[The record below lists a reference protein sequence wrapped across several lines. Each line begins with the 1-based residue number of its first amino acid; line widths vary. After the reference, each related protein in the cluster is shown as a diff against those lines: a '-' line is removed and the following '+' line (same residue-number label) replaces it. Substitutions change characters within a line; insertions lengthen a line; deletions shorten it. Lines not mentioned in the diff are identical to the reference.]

1 MSTVLPTLTLF
12 GLGAIAWTICD
23 HVLTR
28 SGPGPASEPPPIP
41 GQVIHQDK
49 HVAANLAA
57 VEPDADAGTD
67 DATVTAIG
75 SATIL
80 AAMGGRDA
88 YDADAVQR
96 CEQLLVRLH
105 TECPD
110 REGRTII
117 RQTHLALSLGD
128 RESMSAAYQAI
139 KQPMRG
145 LSADWQV
152 VTLCQETLLSLE
164 VATRD
169 GNAAAAYRGLE
180 SLRKLRLASFHGA
193 PLDAMEDQLR
203 AIAIGTSRHSFSTAQ
218 TASDQPMR
226 LLVRYSSGR

>member
-28 SGPGPASEPPPIP
+28 SGLDPASEPSPIP
-41 GQVIHQDK
+41 GQIIDQCK
-49 HVAANLAA
+49 HVAAILGAA
-57 VEPDADAGTD
+57 ETGAGAGTD
-67 DATVTAIG
+67 DATVSAIG

-80 AAMGGRDA
+80 AVMGGRDA
-88 YDADAVQR
+88 CDAGAVQR

-128 RESMSAAYQAI
+128 RESVSAAYQAI
-139 KQPMRG
+139 KHPMRG
-145 LSADWQV
+145 LSASWRV
-152 VTLCQETLLSLE
+152 VALCQETLLSLE
-164 VATRD
+164 IATRD

-180 SLRKLRLASFHGA
+180 SLRQLRLTSFHGGRQGA
-193 PLDAMEDQLR
+193 IEVQLR
-203 AIAIGTSRHSFSTAQ
+203 AIAGGTSRPSLPAAELPPLS
-218 TASDQPMR
+218 P
-226 LLVRYSSGR
+226 